1 MIGAALAFQLGVSPL
16 LAEIDALGDAR
27 HAIPQ
32 MAVARL
38 GDSGELAQQFGLVT
52 AVAILLAWSGAAL
65 AAGAWRA
72 RTQEI

>member
-1 MIGAALAFQLGVSPL
+1 VSPL

-32 MAVARL
+32 IAVARL
-38 GDSGELAQQFGLVT
+38 ADTGELAQQLGLGT
-52 AVAILLAWSGAAL
+52 ALAVLPAWCGAAL
-65 AAGAWRA
+65 SAGAWRA